1 MLDSALVR
9 TNSTAA
15 GFMRVVT
22 VNPTHPRDDRLAE
35 AVDAIEAGGV
45 VALPTETFYGLACDA
60 FNVEA
65 LKRINRLKGKSADSP
80 NLLLISDAAQVE
92 SVADAVPDR
101 FHELAE
107 LFWPGPLTLVVVA
120 SARVPVEVTGGGGKV
135 AVRVPG
141 LALPRR
147 IARSLGRP
155 ITGPSANL
163 HGQAACRTALEVAEA
178 FGEELDMILDGGS
191 TAAGKPSTILD
202 LTGTVPR
209 ILREGILPASSLEP
223 FLPELKVSQ

>member
-1 MLDSALVR
+1 
-9 TNSTAA
+9 
-15 GFMRVVT
+15 MRVLT
-22 VNPTHPRDDRLAE
+22 VNPTHPRDARLEE

-65 LKRINRLKGKSADSP
+65 LQRINRMKGKPVDSP
-80 NLLLISDAAQVE
+80 NLLLISDPAQVE
-92 SVADAVPDR
+92 SVADSVPDR
-101 FHELAE
+101 FLELAE
-107 LFWPGPLTLVVVA
+107 LFWPGPLTLVV
-120 SARVPVEVTGGGGKV
+120 SAAERVPVEVTGGGGKV

-147 IARSLGRP
+147 IARALARP

-163 HGQAACRTALEVAEA
+163 HEQPACRSALEVAET
-178 FGEELDMILDGGS
+178 FGEALEMILDGGS

-202 LTGTVPR
+202 LTGPVPR

>member
-1 MLDSALVR
+1 
-9 TNSTAA
+9 
-15 GFMRVVT
+15 MRVLT
-22 VNPTHPRDDRLAE
+22 VNPTHPRDARLEE
-35 AVDAIEAGGV
+35 AVDAIESGGV

-65 LKRINRLKGKSADSP
+65 LQRINRMKGKPVDSP
-80 NLLLISDAAQVE
+80 NLLLISDPAQVE
-92 SVADAVPDR
+92 SVADSVPDR

-107 LFWPGPLTLVVVA
+107 LFWPGPLTLVV
-120 SARVPVEVTGGGGKV
+120 SAAERVPVEVTGGGGKV

-147 IARSLGRP
+147 IAHALGRP

-163 HGQAACRTALEVAEA
+163 HEQPACRSALEVAET
-178 FGEELDMILDGGS
+178 FGEALEMILDGGS

-202 LTGTVPR
+202 LTGPVPR